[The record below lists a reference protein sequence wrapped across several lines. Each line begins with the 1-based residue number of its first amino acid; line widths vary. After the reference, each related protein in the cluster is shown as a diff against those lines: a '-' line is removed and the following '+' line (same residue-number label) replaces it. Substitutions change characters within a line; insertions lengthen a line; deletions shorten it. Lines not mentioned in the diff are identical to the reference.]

1 MLTFLVGE
9 ETGAEDDRVDDV
21 RIVEDARTVEETRIE
36 LDDEAG
42 LEELT
47 LPPEHVPND
56 GLHPVPQWPVDVP
69 HQPYLIDLST
79 CFQI

>member
-21 RIVEDARTVEETRIE
+21 RTVEDVRTVDETRVDEET
-36 LDDEAG
+36 G

-69 HQPYLIDLST
+69 HQPYLVDVSFM
-79 CFQI
+79 FQ